1 MAVKK
6 ALVTGASH
14 GIGLEVTRMLLAEGW
29 SVLGVSRTL
38 PYLWD
43 EDGRYSWIQAD
54 VSDPMAMTWV
64 QRHLPAKLDALVHC
78 AAIQGPIGP
87 FLDAEPAEWVQTIN
101 TNLIGTYNVVR
112 AALPALQQSED
123 SRILLFAGGGAFNSR
138 ANYSAYAVSKA
149 GVVSLMET
157 LAEELRETSVTVNC
171 VSPGFVP
178 TGIDP
183 HAPVLARDPD
193 GSIAMQRA
201 VACVRH
207 LLGPQ
212 TRGLRGKTISAEY
225 DDWSSV
231 VDVATVAAL
240 NASVQG
246 TRHRHTIQQVSQLRG
261 VA

>member
-1 MAVKK
+1 MKL

-14 GIGLEVTRMLLAEGW
+14 GIGHEVARMLLAEDW
-29 SVLGVSRTL
+29 DVVGVSRHPSGAL
-38 PYLWD
+38 PGLKEYAL
-43 EDGRYSWIQAD
+43 D
-54 VSDPMAMTWV
+54 VSVPHQVHRLAWMV
-64 QRHLPAKLDALVHC
+64 GGQPLDAVVHC

-87 FLDAEPAEWVQTIN
+87 LDDTLPSAWLETIR
-101 TNLIGTYNVVR
+101 TNLLGAYLVTR
-112 AALPALQQSED
+112 ECLPFLRQSQD
-123 SRILLFAGGGAFNSR
+123 GRILLFAGGGAFNAR
-138 ANYSAYAVSKA
+138 PNYSAYAVSKA

-157 LAEELRETSVTVNC
+157 LSAELWDQGAPVTVNC

-183 HAPVLARDPD
+183 HAPILGHDPD
-193 GSIAMQRA
+193 GSIAMERA

-212 TRGLRGKTISAEY
+212 TRGLTGRTVSAEF
-225 DDWSSV
+225 DDWASISPL
-231 VDVATVAAL
+231 TVASV

-246 TRHRHTIQQVSQLRG
+246 TRHRYPIQQVTRIRG